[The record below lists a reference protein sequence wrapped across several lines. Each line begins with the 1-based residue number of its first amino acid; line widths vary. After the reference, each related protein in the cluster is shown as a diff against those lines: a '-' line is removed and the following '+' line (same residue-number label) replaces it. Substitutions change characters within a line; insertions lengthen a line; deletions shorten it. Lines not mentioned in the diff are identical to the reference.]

1 MSRLERQRNSSG
13 SSDALS
19 GQAEV
24 SETST
29 NADLRGATY
38 EEGAAMLKP
47 GTDPAE
53 AEAARLKRAQES
65 WEKLFGEKIGGE
77 LFALVSK
84 HLSASEL
91 SGAAQSGVKAIA
103 DAAGGLVKP
112 TEAGAAGG
120 IVDTKAEAEALN
132 KLISALAKD
141 VAASADAWLE
151 SEKGQRLAQSI
162 SQWVQEHPGWTTGI
176 VVTSAISAAVVA
188 YLQDVDVPEL
198 EQTFKLAE
206 GLTASA
212 ALDLGKIQNLS
223 IQAAKATLAYQTE
236 GFRGSVTVAHDG
248 EKDVNSVTAK
258 VSGAGALGHALTAD
272 GKADAILRDDGSL
285 TLSASGG
292 LDTSLGRQPVRAE
305 AGVSHTQA
313 AGESTSE
320 RVTAS
325 VRLGEDGTHREYSG
339 TYDRADDTFQLKSTR
354 VLNDGA
360 TSLTDTVD
368 RDGDGMVSSGRE
380 FSHSPSDGHRLG
392 FREETNA
399 LGGGQ
404 RFSYS
409 ATDLGGPLS
418 LGLSAGTGTLA
429 GLNANVDYKRG
440 DVEAA
445 LDLEIKDQVSLLSL
459 SAASKPSDGWS
470 YGANLKMNLSD
481 SRLEELGTS
490 LGWQHP
496 TEFKSF
502 ALGYKAKWLEQNP
515 EMQHHFD
522 SSFEYAVGRVSG
534 RLTGSMDLQGRTLMG
549 TRADLLMGYEVNPTW
564 TALAGVGY
572 EGQRNADT
580 HNLDGA
586 LSFRTGVQYKKD
598 IAFTVGYT
606 PDREEWRVGI
616 VIPLGR

>member
-13 SSDALS
+13 SGSAAG

-24 SETST
+24 SETSS
-29 NADLRGATY
+29 NADLRSASY
-38 EEGAAMLKP
+38 EEGAEMLKP

-65 WEKLFGEKIGGE
+65 WEKLFGDKIGGE

-84 HLSASEL
+84 HLSASEF
-91 SGAAQSGVKAIA
+91 SGYAHSGVKAIA
-103 DAAGGLVKP
+103 EAAGGLVKP
-112 TEAGAAGG
+112 SEAGAAGG
-120 IVDTKAEAEALN
+120 IVDTKAEAAALN
-132 KLISALAKD
+132 KLIAALAKD
-141 VAASADAWLE
+141 VAVSADAWLE
-151 SEKGQRLAQSI
+151 SEKGQQLAQSM

-176 VVTSAISAAVVA
+176 VVTSAITAAVVA
-188 YLQDVDVPEL
+188 YLQNVDIPEL
-198 EQTFKLAE
+198 EQTFKLGD

-212 ALDLGKIQNLS
+212 ALDLGKIQSLS

-236 GFRGSVTVAHDG
+236 GFQGSVTVAHDG

-258 VSGAGALGHALTAD
+258 LSGAGALGHSLTAD
-272 GKADAILRDDGSL
+272 GKADAIIRDDGSL

-292 LDTSLGRQPVRAE
+292 LESSLGGQPVRAE
-305 AGVSHTQA
+305 AGVSQTQQD
-313 AGESTSE
+313 GTSTSE

-325 VRLGEDGTHREYSG
+325 VRLGEDGANREYSG
-339 TYDRADDTFQLKSTR
+339 HFDRVDDTFELRSTR

-360 TSLTDTVD
+360 TSITETVG
-368 RDGDGMVSSGRE
+368 RDATGMMSSGRE
-380 FSHSPSDGHRLG
+380 SSHSLSEGHNLAM
-392 FREETNA
+392 REESNA

-404 RFSYS
+404 RLSYS
-409 ATDLGGPLS
+409 GTDLGGPLS
-418 LGLSAGTGTLA
+418 FGLSAGTGTLA
-429 GLNANVDYKRG
+429 GMNANLDYNRG

-445 LDLEIKDQVSLLSL
+445 LDLEIKDQISHLSL
-459 SAASKPSDGWS
+459 SAGSKPADGWS
-470 YGANLKMNLSD
+470 YGANAKMNLSD
-481 SRLEELGTS
+481 SRFEELGTN

-522 SSFEYAVGRVSG
+522 SSFEYAAGRVSG

-549 TRADLLMGYEVNPTW
+549 TQADLLMGYQLNPDW

-572 EGQRNADT
+572 QGQRNADT
-580 HNLDGA
+580 HHIDGTM
-586 LSFRTGVQYKKD
+586 SYQSGVQYKKN

-606 PDREEWRVGI
+606 PESEEWRVGI
-616 VIPLGR
+616 VIPLGL